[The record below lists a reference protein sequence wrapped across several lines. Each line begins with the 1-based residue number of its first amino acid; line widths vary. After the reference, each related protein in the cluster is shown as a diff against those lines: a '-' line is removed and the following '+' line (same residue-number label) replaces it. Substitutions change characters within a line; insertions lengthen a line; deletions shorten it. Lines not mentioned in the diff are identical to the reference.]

1 MGQNAGASSMEANTV
16 GSICHLGIYRDSQQ
30 IPQAIYQFQKKKPKI
45 NPDSQQIPQA
55 I

>member
-16 GSICHLGIYRDSQQ
+16 GLICHLGIYDSQQ
-30 IPQAIYQFQKKKPKI
+30 IPQAIYQFQKKPKI